1 MKFNRFVD
9 SRENREIIA
18 NNRDFLKRE
27 HILSVTRISL
37 IFITIFL
44 IAIILMVQLI
54 HSILYAPDAYEP
66 PIDKV
71 VLSLTL
77 ITFCALSVGLI
88 AIYLI
93 RQLKDT
99 LHITEFQSMLFA
111 GCMQLESD
119 FCLIVHKEG
128 RGVYCDYNFSR
139 LMALSPVFSKDPY
152 VQLLASEGISKA
164 DVKKIEKALASKGV
178 AEVVLNHK
186 SSNAKG
192 AKTQKVTISIE
203 PIHRPDGFFLFKG
216 HKAK

>member
-9 SRENREIIA
+9 SRENREIITQ
-18 NNRDFLKRE
+18 NKDFLKRE
-27 HILSVTRISL
+27 HILSITRISL
-37 IFITIFL
+37 VFTTIFL

-54 HSILYAPDAYEP
+54 QSILYAPDVHEP

-77 ITFCALSVGLI
+77 ITFCALSVGMI

-99 LHITEFQSMLFA
+99 LHTTEFQSMLFA
-111 GCMQLESD
+111 GCMQLDSD

-139 LMALSPVFSKDPY
+139 MMLLSPVFSKDPY
-152 VQLLASEGISKA
+152 AQLISSDGVSKA
-164 DVKKIEKALASKGV
+164 DVKKLEKALSSKGS
-178 AEVVLNHK
+178 AEIVLNHK
-186 SSNAKG
+186 NSHAKG
-192 AKTQKVTISIE
+192 AKAQKIKISIE
-203 PIHRPDGFFLFKG
+203 PIQRPEGFFLLKG
-216 HKAK
+216 YKS